1 MNICVCVKQVEETY
15 ARTGK
20 DPERHFIDP
29 KDRISR
35 INPCD
40 EAAMALAVGAAAGME
55 NARIIVL
62 TLGPILAEEELFR
75 TMAMGGQRLCHLD
88 PGLVT
93 GGVAAL
99 DSWSKAQ
106 LLAQAVRSLEADL
119 ILCGSASI
127 DRRNGLVAAGMAHQ
141 LNLPFVSSIVDLK
154 LTDGAGRARMTKRA
168 GKGRREII
176 DCQVPAV
183 LSVDLTSAAPPVPS
197 FAARQRARSQGMTRM
212 LIDAAMLKPRT
223 RLVQTRPARPRPV
236 AAAAPESDLP
246 AFDRVRQLLAG
257 SKIQKSGKLIAGS
270 PESQVEEIL
279 SLLEELEI
287 KPSGLPSEQPK

>member
-20 DPERHFIDP
+20 DPEQHFIDP
-29 KDRISR
+29 QDRIVR
-35 INPCD
+35 INPFD
-40 EAAMALAVGAAAGME
+40 EAAMAMAVSAAKKITD
-55 NARIIVL
+55 ARITVL
-62 TLGPILAEEELFR
+62 TLGPTLAEEELYR
-75 TMAMGGQRLCHLD
+75 IMAMGGDVLIHLD
-88 PGLVT
+88 PGPLAD
-93 GGVAAL
+93 GAAAL

-119 ILCGSASI
+119 VLCGSASI
-127 DRRNGLVAAGMAHQ
+127 DCRNGLVPAYLAHQ
-141 LNLPFVSSIVDLK
+141 LTLPFVSSIVDLT
-154 LTDGAGRARMTKRA
+154 LTKGADKARMTKSA

-183 LSVDLTSAAPPVPS
+183 LSVELTLAAPPTPS
-197 FAARQRARSQGMTRM
+197 FAERQQARRQRMTRM
-212 LIDAAMLKPRT
+212 LVDASMLKPKT

-236 AAAAPESDLP
+236 AAAAPDSSLP

-257 SKIQKSGKLIAGS
+257 SKVHKTGKLITGS

-279 SLLEELEI
+279 NLLDELE
-287 KPSGLPSEQPK
+287 LLTL